1 MKTHPQKM
9 MLLLQISETPKET
22 HHVKTAKRY
31 KGEVKKLRDF
41 QVGVITLATLIMAD
55 LALCTPGIVKS
66 RAITTGQLN

>member
-9 MLLLQISETPKET
+9 MPLLQISETPKET
-22 HHVKTAKRY
+22 HVKTAKRY